1 MGKWCLH
8 ATSSCL
14 NKSSSKLQVTRTGI
28 QAQMSLIFGQDQ
40 TAHWSYLPLSDD
52 NFTLLKLNISEAS
65 RPVFIKFYLKHH
77 WGWGGGR
84 LHEVLE
90 HWIKTLV
97 SMAMERP
104 H

>member
-1 MGKWCLH
+1 MFERIIIKAAG
-8 ATSSCL
+8 
-14 NKSSSKLQVTRTGI
+14 NKNRHSSSNEFD
-28 QAQMSLIFGQDQ
+28 FGQDQ
-40 TAHWSYLPLSDD
+40 TANWSYLPLSDD

-65 RPVFIKFYLKHH
+65 RPVFIKFYVKYH